1 VVEIIIIP
9 LALKKAE
16 KRGISTEMIE
26 ETVLKPDQIVSGY
39 GNRRVAKKFF
49 IIDGNK
55 MILRVIYEYEEKYTV
70 ITAYLTSQ
78 IDKYWSKE

>member
-39 GNRRVAKKFF
+39 GNRMVAQKFF

-55 MILRVIYEYEEKYTV
+55 MILRVIYEYEEKYSV

>member
-1 VVEIIIIP
+1 VIEIKIIP

-16 KRGISTEMIE
+16 KRGISIKMIE
-26 ETVLKPDQIVSGY
+26 ETVLNPDQIVSGY
-39 GNRRVAKKFF
+39 GDRSVAQKIYK
-49 IIDGNK
+49 IDDKK

-78 IDKYWSKE
+78 IEKYWSKE